1 MGLAFIGLGSNL
13 GNGRKNLLRAWNELG
28 KTRGLTR
35 LSLSAPYFTEPLGLD
50 TENWFTNA
58 VGVVEARLLPEE
70 LMDCLLNIEK
80 KLGRDRTVGQ
90 DRTIDLDLL
99 YYDDLVIS
107 SALLILPH
115 PEIADRLFVLAPLV
129 EVAPDHVHPLL
140 RQTNRQMLQK
150 IDSQAQVRKK
160 SWQGEET

>member
-13 GNGRKNLLRAWNELG
+13 GNGRENLLLAWEELG
-28 KTRGLTR
+28 KSGGLTC
-35 LSLSAPYFTEPLGLD
+35 LSLSSPYFTEPLGLD

-58 VGVVEARLLPEE
+58 VGVVEARLVPEE
-70 LMDCLLNIEK
+70 LLDCLLKIEK

-107 SALLILPH
+107 TALLTLPH

-129 EVAPDHVHPLL
+129 EVAPDHIHPLL
-140 RQTNRQMLQK
+140 QQTSRQMLQR
-150 IDSQAQVRKK
+150 IDSQAKVRKEN
-160 SWQGEET
+160 WQGEES